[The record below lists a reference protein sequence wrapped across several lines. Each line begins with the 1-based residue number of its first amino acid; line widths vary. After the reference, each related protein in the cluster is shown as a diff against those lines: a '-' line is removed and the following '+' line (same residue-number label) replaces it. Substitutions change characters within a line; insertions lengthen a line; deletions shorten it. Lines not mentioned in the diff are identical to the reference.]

1 MTTTLR
7 TVLTAF
13 EQADRPLS
21 LTQLATDLSVPP
33 AMLEGMIDFWVRK
46 GRLRETSAV
55 ENVCAS
61 CGHGNSCPLVIQM
74 PRRYELATG
83 EASPPQAPPCAPCHC
98 HGV

>member
-55 ENVCAS
+55 ENA
-61 CGHGNSCPLVIQM
+61 
-74 PRRYELATG
+74 
-83 EASPPQAPPCAPCHC
+83 
-98 HGV
+98 